1 MKPCLCMN
9 VPYGHSFHTGKDG
22 HVYTRLRPSS
32 DYPCAGNAIA
42 AVPALIDDCIL
53 IKHELTRIY
62 VENTSLEELP
72 RGIFLMSRLKEVL
85 TPCAD
90 IYLNLKEK

>member
-1 MKPCLCMN
+1 MVTAKNEL
-9 VPYGHSFHTGKDG
+9 
-22 HVYTRLRPSS
+22 TRLWVDCLSEEEAQGVL
-32 DYPCAGNAIA
+32 DLLA

-90 IYLNLKEK
+90 IYLKEK